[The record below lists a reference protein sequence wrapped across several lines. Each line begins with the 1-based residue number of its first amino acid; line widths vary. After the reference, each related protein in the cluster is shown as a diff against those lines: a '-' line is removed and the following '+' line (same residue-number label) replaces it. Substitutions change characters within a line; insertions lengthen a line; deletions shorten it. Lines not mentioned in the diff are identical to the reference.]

1 MKALEYIKKQCEDI
15 IIITENWSLEN
26 PSTYRVLSNSIK
38 ELQKV
43 LKPLAIIERSCDTI
57 YFKEILEKK

>member
-1 MKALEYIKKQCEDI
+1 MKALEFIKKQCEDI

-57 YFKEILEKK
+57 YFKEVLEKK